1 MKEETIIIKNEL
13 GLHARPAAMLVKL
26 STSFDSEVELE
37 VNGIKV
43 NAKSIMG
50 VLMLGANQGT
60 EVIIRT
66 TGEDEEQALKEIKQ
80 LFEDGF
86 GEK

>member
-37 VNGIKV
+37 VNEIKV

-60 EVIIRT
+60 EVIIRAN
-66 TGEDEEQALKEIKQ
+66 GDDEEQALKEIKQ

>member
-1 MKEETIIIKNEL
+1 MKEEKILITNEL

-26 STSFDSEVELE
+26 ASSFQSTVELD

-60 EVIIRT
+60 EVIIIT
-66 TGEDEEQALKEIKQ
+66 DGEDEDEAMKEIKQ
-80 LFEDGF
+80 LFADGF
-86 GEK
+86 GE

>member
-1 MKEETIIIKNEL
+1 
-13 GLHARPAAMLVKL
+13 MLVKL
-26 STSFDSEVELE
+26 SSQFKASVELE

-60 EVIIRT
+60 DVIIRT
-66 TGEDEEQALKEIKQ
+66 EGEDEDDALAQVKK
-80 LFEDGF
+80 LFENGF
-86 GEK
+86 GE

>member
-1 MKEETIIIKNEL
+1 MKEKTIIIKNEL

>member
-1 MKEETIIIKNEL
+1 MKEETIVIKNEL

-66 TGEDEEQALKEIKQ
+66 NGDDEEQALKEIKQ

>member
-1 MKEETIIIKNEL
+1 MKEETIIIINEL

-26 STSFDSEVELE
+26 STSFNSEVELE
-37 VNGIKV
+37 VNEIKV

-66 TGEDEEQALKEIKQ
+66 NGDDEEQALKEVKQ
-80 LFEDGF
+80 LFKDGF

>member
-1 MKEETIIIKNEL
+1 MKEEKIQITNEL

-26 STSFDSEVELE
+26 ASQFKSSVEIE
-37 VNGIKV
+37 VNGILV

-60 EVIIRT
+60 DVIIKT
-66 TGEDEEQALKEIKQ
+66 NGEDEDEAIAQVKK

-86 GEK
+86 GE